1 MAATLMSLRRTKS
14 VFDAA
19 PLRMDALLAY
29 QGPLRHVDHAHRVPP
44 TGFTPVEH
52 AGKIHN
58 LYAKGEEVVYTHAG
72 RAPNGIKA
80 TVLKVYD
87 LDRNGLPDGYYVQL
101 ANGQMVDTSEEH
113 LAPSVHA
120 ATRVPTPVAPVAPVE
135 PVVVK
140 AGKKQA
146 YAIVLRHSRRRSVCV
161 KH

>member
-1 MAATLMSLRRTKS
+1 
-14 VFDAA
+14 
-19 PLRMDALLAY
+19 MDALLAY
-29 QGPLRHVDHAHRVPP
+29 QGPLRHVDHAHRVAL

-58 LYAKGEEVVYTHAG
+58 LYAKGEEVVYTHAR

-120 ATRVPTPVAPVAPVE
+120 ATRVPTPRAPVAPVAP
-135 PVVVK
+135 
-140 AGKKQA
+140 GKQQA
-146 YAIVLRHSRRRSVCV
+146 YAIVVRHSSRRNVCV
-161 KH
+161 RTRG

>member
-1 MAATLMSLRRTKS
+1 MS
-14 VFDAA
+14 
-19 PLRMDALLAY
+19 RMDALLAY
-29 QGPLRHVDHAHRVPP
+29 QGPLHHVDHAHRVAL

-58 LYAKGEEVVYTHAG
+58 LYAMGEEVVYTHAR

-120 ATRVPTPVAPVAPVE
+120 ATRVPTPPTPVAPAAPVA

-140 AGKKQA
+140 AGKQQA
-146 YAIVLRHSRRRSVCV
+146 YAIVVRHSSRRNVCV
-161 KH
+161 RTRG